1 MDVTLT
7 NQEIIKLA
15 YMTKELIGYA
25 WANKLSNAQCNCYV
39 ECFYTIQDILN
50 EMDKK
55 ILNKHNELCIFFARG
70 RRLINVDDQLRWEK
84 NENLQEDYMR
94 RRTKKKIQ

>member
-1 MDVTLT
+1 MEVNLT

-25 WANKLSNAQCNCYV
+25 WDNKLSNAQCNCYV

-50 EMDKK
+50 DMDQKV
-55 ILNKHNELCIFFARG
+55 LMKHDALSRFFAREK
-70 RRLINVDDQLRWEK
+70 RLINVNDQLQWEK
-84 NENLQEDYMR
+84 NENLKEAYMQR
-94 RRTKKKIQ
+94 RLKK

>member
-1 MDVTLT
+1 MEVTLT

-25 WANKLSNAQCNCYV
+25 WDNKLSNAQCNCYV

-50 EMDKK
+50 EVDKK
-55 ILNKHNELCIFFARG
+55 NLNKHHEICDFFAPG
-70 RRLINVDDQLRWEK
+70 RRLINVDDQLQWEK
-84 NENLQEDYMR
+84 NENLKEAYMQR
-94 RRTKKKIQ
+94 RLKK

>member
-1 MDVTLT
+1 MEVTLT

-25 WANKLSNAQCNCYV
+25 WDSKLSNAQCNCYV

-50 EMDKK
+50 EVDKK
-55 ILNKHNELCIFFARG
+55 ILNKHRELSLFFAREK
-70 RRLINVDDQLRWEK
+70 RLININDQLQWEK
-84 NENLQEDYMR
+84 NENLKEAYMQR
-94 RRTKKKIQ
+94 RLKK

>member
-1 MDVTLT
+1 MEVTLT

-25 WANKLSNAQCNCYV
+25 WDNKLSNAQCNCYV

-50 EMDKK
+50 EVDKK
-55 ILNKHNELCIFFARG
+55 ILNKHHELCLFFATEK
-70 RRLINVDDQLRWEK
+70 RLINVNDQLQWEK
-84 NENLQEDYMR
+84 NENLKEAYMQR
-94 RRTKKKIQ
+94 RLKK